1 MIGYKNDWKVKDNLK
16 NVFEQSLD
24 QLKILLGCS
33 GETLHLIFDLLSG
46 SPFRV
51 FRISPWEKY
60 WDAFYALDWGIS
72 FDEDRVQLIADT
84 LGVKSVAI
92 ENFRNTW
99 IYTYGVSQMAQE
111 LVQKLCDDVIGGFPA
126 MFNSMKELVSTISS
140 GNIKANSS
148 KIKVIVINFSISLLT
163 FI

>member
-1 MIGYKNDWKVKDNLK
+1 MFK
-16 NVFEQSLD
+16 
-24 QLKILLGCS
+24 
-33 GETLHLIFDLLSG
+33 
-46 SPFRV
+46 
-51 FRISPWEKY
+51 ISPYEKY
-60 WDAFYALDWGIS
+60 WDAIYALDWGIS

-92 ENFRNTW
+92 ENFCNTW

-126 MFNSMKELVSTISS
+126 MFNSMRELVSTISS

-163 FI
+163 FIRDKARSCSDIIAPFIKDEILSKLDSLGAGPTNAKDRKMSTPFVMKDKHD